1 MSTEYVCI
9 FFYVGTFIYNLE
21 KVMIALHSAR
31 ISLWKNIWNF
41 FSQLFKLNPN
51 YKRRRNAWMFKEV
64 GKLVLSDSVIFV
76 WGVSRRCGR
85 VFNSHSFLSLLSLVS
100 FWQIYPWNLFCLLSI
115 QNFLVS
121 LAKLRICKVN
131 RVLVVINVTLQH
143 HYWI

>member
-1 MSTEYVCI
+1 MTLHKKKRYIFIFIFKWLGTRHTHCGSLGTYIVKYTYNLRRIYTILLYKHTIGEYTEYVCI

-76 WGVSRRCGR
+76 WS
-85 VFNSHSFLSLLSLVS
+85 
-100 FWQIYPWNLFCLLSI
+100 W
-115 QNFLVS
+115 S
-121 LAKLRICKVN
+121 LATSRSCI
-131 RVLVVINVTLQH
+131 
-143 HYWI
+143 